1 MFGSGEVWNSHDR
14 LLRQHRKE
22 TFINKWRLVTVLI
35 PSNAT
40 EQLVTIERWLS
51 EVFESLFG
59 FIIKGKGCQLK
70 FADRLGHAGV
80 NMLLDFLKGND
91 HHRNKKIQ
99 PLHIHP
105 LFLRKGCLASSSV
118 ATRWLLGF
126 NKIFDLL

>member
-1 MFGSGEVWNSHDR
+1 MLLNSSSRSRDGVGFR
-14 LLRQHRKE
+14 LSIRHFRK
-22 TFINKWRLVTVLI
+22 
-35 PSNAT
+35 
-40 EQLVTIERWLS
+40 LS
-51 EVFESLFG
+51 EVFE
-59 FIIKGKGCQLK
+59 LK

-118 ATRWLLGF
+118 ATGGDFVRALQVF
-126 NKIFDLL
+126 SDIR